1 MADQVSVSDL
11 RQALPTIIDFLEVQ
25 ILVYRTEKRDGN
37 AIFAQKVVNLFKAFL
52 NTPLMQ
58 IQSQQGNEI
67 SDAEIAG
74 GNSSP

>member
-1 MADQVSVSDL
+1 M
-11 RQALPTIIDFLEVQ
+11 
-25 ILVYRTEKRDGN
+25 YRTEKRDGN